1 MTIYQGRDFLW
12 TLWFA
17 REHHWGV
24 GLGLGPFED
33 KRVGNIQSMRAKGKT
48 AEKQLKLELGK
59 A

>member
-1 MTIYQGRDFLW
+1 MTIYQRLETSW

-17 REHHWGV
+17 SEHPKWW

-33 KRVGNIQSMRAKGKT
+33 KQAGHIQSMTATDKI

>member
-1 MTIYQGRDFLW
+1 MTIYQGLEFLW

-17 REHHWGV
+17 PEHDKRWD
-24 GLGLGPFED
+24 LGPFKD
-33 KRVGNIQSMRAKGKT
+33 KQVGHVQSMGAESKT